1 VDRQTIEALYRASQ
15 AGVPIDLMI
24 RGICCLRP
32 GLPGISENIHVYSIV
47 DRFLEHSRIL
57 VFGAGAKEQVFLS
70 SADWMPRNFERR
82 VEVMFP
88 VESEPLRRRI
98 VEEIMPTYLSDDC
111 RMRLLRADGTY
122 MRGATSHEL
131 PRRSQAELLR
141 LAAARQVAA
150 ETEEGAGLSF
160 DALSEAITNGE
171 PQRDGSRRKKKKR
184 PVAR

>member
-1 VDRQTIEALYRASQ
+1 MV
-15 AGVPIDLMI
+15 

-57 VFGAGAKEQVFLS
+57 VFGAGTKEQVFLS

-98 VEEIMPTYLSDDC
+98 VEEIMPAYLSDDC
-111 RMRLLRADGTY
+111 RMRMLRADGTY
-122 MRGATSHEL
+122 MRVATSDEM

-141 LAAARQVAA
+141 LAASRQEAA
-150 ETEEGAGLSF
+150 EVDEGAALSF
-160 DALSEAITNGE
+160 DALSEAVANGE
-171 PQRDGSRRKKKKR
+171 PQRDGTRRKKKKR
-184 PVAR
+184 SAAR